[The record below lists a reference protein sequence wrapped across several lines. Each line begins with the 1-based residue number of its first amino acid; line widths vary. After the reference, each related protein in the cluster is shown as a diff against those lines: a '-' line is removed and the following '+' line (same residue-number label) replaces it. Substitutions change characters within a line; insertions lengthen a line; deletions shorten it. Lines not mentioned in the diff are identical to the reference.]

1 MALTPAPVPPAL
13 CVTETWDARGTTAV
27 LRHDG
32 PADPA
37 VRAAV
42 QRELDAIDAAASR
55 FRADSELSR
64 LNAMTG
70 PGPRTLITTPLFA
83 QAVRLAIRAADASDG
98 AVDPTLAPDLVALGY
113 DRDWHELVAVSPVSP
128 VSPVAPLGDPGEI
141 VVYRRRRSRW
151 EEIEVAGAPT
161 RVTLPAG
168 VRLDLG
174 ATAKA
179 LAADRG
185 ARAAHEAGA
194 TGVLVALGGDIST
207 CGPPPAAG
215 WAIHVTDDHRDG
227 PDAPGQTIAI
237 RSGGVATSSLATC
250 RWRHAGRTMHH
261 ILDPRSGDPVRGPW
275 RTVSVAAATCADA
288 NIAATAAIVL
298 GTGARDWL
306 AEHGLPARLV
316 ALDGAVRVQGGWPR

>member
-1 MALTPAPVPPAL
+1 MTLPPTRRA
-13 CVTETWDARGTTAV
+13 
-27 LRHDG
+27 
-32 PADPA
+32 
-37 VRAAV
+37 RAAV

-70 PGPRTLITTPLFA
+70 PGPRTLIATPLFA

-98 AVDPTLAPDLVALGY
+98 AVDPTLATDLLALGY
-113 DRDWHELVAVSPVSP
+113 DRDWHELVAVSPV
-128 VSPVAPLGDPGEI
+128 VPLGEPEEI

-151 EEIEVAGAPT
+151 GEIEVAGDPA

-168 VRLDLG
+168 VQLDLG

-207 CGPPPAAG
+207 CGPPPAGG

-227 PDAPGQTIAI
+227 ADAPGQTIAI
-237 RSGGVATSSLATC
+237 RSGGVATSSIATR

-261 ILDPRSGDPVRGPW
+261 ILDPRSGEPVRGPW

-298 GTGARDWL
+298 GTGAPDWL

-316 ALDGAVRVQGGWPR
+316 ALDGAVSVQGGWPR